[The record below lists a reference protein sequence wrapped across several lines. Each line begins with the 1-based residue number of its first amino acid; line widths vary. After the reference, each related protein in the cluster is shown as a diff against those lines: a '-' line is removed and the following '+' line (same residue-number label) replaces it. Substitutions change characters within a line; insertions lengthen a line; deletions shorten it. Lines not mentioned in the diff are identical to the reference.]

1 MFSKEERKIINTTF
15 WGNVKKALNKIPDAE
30 GKFIQWLNY
39 PLKIKDVFLRLT
51 VDNQRA
57 VISLDIQSSDEGV
70 RALIWEQLEELRK
83 AMESDVTYPAVW
95 DKNAANNAGQNISQ
109 IRWELDNVSL
119 YESKDEDKIINFF
132 STTLKQFDAFYAEFG
147 DVLKNLVN

>member
-30 GKFIQWLNY
+30 GRFIQWLNY
-39 PLKIKDVFLRLT
+39 PLKLKDGFLRLT
-51 VDNQRA
+51 VDNQKA

-83 AMESDVTYPAVW
+83 VMESEVTYPAVW
-95 DKNAANNAGQNISQ
+95 DKNAVNNAGQNISQ

-132 STTLKQFDAFYAEFG
+132 STTLKQFDAFYSEFG

>member
-1 MFSKEERKIINTTF
+1 VFTKEEKKAINTTF
-15 WGNVKKALNKIPDAE
+15 WGNVKKALNKVPDAE

-39 PLKIKDVFLRLT
+39 PLKIKDGFLRLT
-51 VDNQRA
+51 VDNQKA
-57 VISLDIQSSDEGV
+57 IISLDIQSSDEGV

-83 AMESDVTYPAVW
+83 VMESEVTYPAVW
-95 DKNAANNAGQNISQ
+95 DKNAVNNAGQNISQ

-132 STTLKQFDAFYAEFG
+132 STTLKQFDTFYSEFG